1 MKTFITLF
9 ILITF
14 SQTSLAE
21 NPYLVLG
28 ESYKDTPGSE
38 IEILES
44 TPIKTQDGIGIC
56 YGFTSTS
63 LLETYRCRE
72 MSLDCSK
79 PEEALS
85 TFDVTSYFRPKDKN
99 VLDEGG
105 HSSEVLKH
113 LKEQGGVVARE
124 QCMPFSSII
133 QQEGSVNVR
142 EKKGMNFLTGKWNE
156 YKGIKNK
163 KPNDCITCM
172 VNDIRKALS
181 NLGTSNEELA
191 DAFKTAGS
199 LEEFLYLAVLPKE
212 CLQES
217 KTAKIPEYEVNS
229 FPTAL
234 KDANPKTLQ
243 KKIESLL
250 LSKIPLEIG
259 ICADSAYTKNC
270 KGGEGHSIALYGIKE
285 SCSATECKTVVKVK
299 NSYGESWQKKTND
312 GWVDLEEL
320 VKSSLSISDYK
331 NVNWINKPG
340 AEIPDVE
347 MKYSK

>member
-1 MKTFITLF
+1 MKTFILLF
-9 ILITF
+9 ALITF
-14 SQTSLAE
+14 SQNSLAE
-21 NPYLVLG
+21 NPYYVLDK
-28 ESYKDTPGSE
+28 SYEDTPGSE
-38 IEILES
+38 IEITES
-44 TPIKTQDGIGIC
+44 SPTKTQDGIGIC

-63 LLETYRCRE
+63 LLETFRCKE

-79 PEEALS
+79 PEETLS
-85 TFDVTSYFRPKDKN
+85 TFDVTSNFQPNGKN
-99 VLDEGG
+99 GLDEGG
-105 HSSEVLKH
+105 HSSEVLKN
-113 LKEQGGVVARE
+113 LKEKGGVVARE
-124 QCMPFSSII
+124 MCMPFSSIV
-133 QQEGSVNVR
+133 QQEGSTKLR
-142 EKKGMNFLTGKWNE
+142 EKKGMSFLTAKWNE
-156 YKGIKNK
+156 YKGVKNK
-163 KPNDCITCM
+163 KPNDCITCL
-172 VNDIRKALS
+172 VNDIKKTLS

-191 DAFKTAGS
+191 DAFKTASG

-217 KTAKIPEYEVNS
+217 KMAKIPAYEVNS

-234 KDANPKTLQ
+234 KDANPKTIQ

-250 LSKIPLEIG
+250 LSKIPVEIG
-259 ICADSAYTKNC
+259 ICADASYSVNC

-312 GWVDLEEL
+312 GWVDLAEL